1 MDSVVENTTEP
12 KSASDSNIWHG
23 VHPRYRVAA
32 GVIAA
37 MALLPLG
44 AVLFG
49 DEHLPKWQQWLVV
62 AVFTP
67 MAVIGE
73 WIVITGRTT
82 IKR

>member
-1 MDSVVENTTEP
+1 METTGQTI
-12 KSASDSNIWHG
+12 KRLKGGIASGAYSG
-23 VHPRYRVAA
+23 GKLA
-32 GVIAA
+32 
-37 MALLPLG
+37 G

-62 AVFTP
+62 AVFTL

-82 IKR
+82 IRRNGPLSR